1 MNIDEI
7 LFNVSEHVQSIFK
20 SYPNKS
26 YLYHDFQ
33 HAVLMVEKSRELAV
47 NEKLNE
53 YGKFVLEA
61 ALWFYNTTYLFD
73 GNHIKV
79 AILAADFLKSQG
91 VNKYIQMVA
100 LLIMAVEDKVTF
112 GFLELIMY
120 DATFFDLA
128 DHILLDRMDQLR
140 LEREAI
146 GQLFETEEM
155 WQKELIALIEEHR
168 FYSSYAV
175 SVWEERKKHN
185 LHLIKEKFSII

>member
-1 MNIDEI
+1 MNIDKV

-33 HAVLMVEKSRELAV
+33 HAILMVEKSRELAV

-53 YGKFVLEA
+53 YGRFVLET
-61 ALWFYNTTYLFD
+61 ALWFYNTTYLFC

-79 AILAADFLKSQG
+79 AMLAADFLKSQG
-91 VNKYIQMVA
+91 VNYKYIQMVA

-128 DHILLDRMDQLR
+128 DHILVDRMDQLR

-155 WQKELIALIEEHR
+155 WQKELIALIEQHR

-175 SVWEERKKHN
+175 SA
-185 LHLIKEKFSII
+185 